1 MVTILSSCPRDRQ
14 QPTGKSGEQ
23 ERGESPFFQLNLRHM
38 H

>member
-14 QPTGKSGEQ
+14 QPTGKSG
-23 ERGESPFFQLNLRHM
+23 GESPFFQLNLRHM